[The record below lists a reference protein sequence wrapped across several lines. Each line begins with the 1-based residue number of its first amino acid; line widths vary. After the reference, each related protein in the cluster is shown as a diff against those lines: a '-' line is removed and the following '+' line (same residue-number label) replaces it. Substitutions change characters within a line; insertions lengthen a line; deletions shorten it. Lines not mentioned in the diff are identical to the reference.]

1 MNQPAT
7 EPAAQAE
14 PGFAELFEQSLDN
27 AVMKTGEVIMAEVVE
42 KTGDYITVNAGLKSE
57 AEIPIAEFKND
68 EGEVETQVGDRVEV
82 AIVALED
89 GSGQTRLSRERAH
102 RARTWAKLEKAH
114 DEQRPVSG
122 VIIGKVKGGF
132 TVSIDNMRAFLPGS
146 LLDVRP
152 VKDAEGLEG
161 TRMDFKLIKLD
172 RARNNL
178 VVSRRAVM
186 ENEMSAERSAMLS
199 KLEEGQAVRGTVK
212 NLTDYGA
219 FVSLGG
225 IDGLLHITDMAWK
238 RVKHPSEVISVGQ
251 EIEVRVLKFDRERNR
266 VSLGLKQM
274 GEDPWNDLKGRYPE
288 GARIQGT
295 ITNITDYGAFVEL
308 EDGVEGLVHVSEMDW
323 GRRSINPQRMVQLGD
338 RVDVMV
344 LDVDNERRRIS
355 LGMKQCKPN
364 PWEEFA
370 AAHKKGDKVTGTIK
384 SITDFGVFVGL
395 EGNID
400 GLIHI
405 SDLSWD
411 SDGGDVIRQF
421 KKGDPVEVVV
431 GTVDP
436 AAERISLGYK
446 QATEDPYVIYA
457 QAHPKNSVVKG
468 KVKSLSTGG
477 KGGGKAVIALDER
490 VEGSLRFSDLSEP
503 WEPRDGT
510 EPPLAVGQEVEAK
523 ITTMDR
529 KNRRIFLSVKAMEED
544 MRQEGMEE
552 YSRKVESAPAT
563 LGDRFRKLIGR
574 G

>member
-1 MNQPAT
+1 MNQPAI

-27 AVMKTGEVIMAEVVE
+27 AVMKAGEVIMAEVVQ

-89 GSGQTRLSRERAH
+89 GSGQTRLSREKAH
-102 RARTWAKLEKAH
+102 RARTWAKLEKSYE
-114 DEQRPVSG
+114 EQRPVSG
-122 VIIGKVKGGF
+122 VITGKVKGGF

-251 EIEVRVLKFDRERNR
+251 EIEVMVLKFDRERNR

-274 GEDPWNDLKGRYPE
+274 GEDPWNDLKDRYPE

-295 ITNITDYGAFVEL
+295 ITNVTDYGAFVEL
-308 EDGVEGLVHVSEMDW
+308 EEGVEGLVHVSEMNW
-323 GRRSINPQRMVQLGD
+323 SRRSINPQRMVQLGD

-344 LDVDNERRRIS
+344 LDVDDERRRIS

-370 AAHKKGDKVTGTIK
+370 ATHKKGDKVTGTIK

-421 KKGDPVEVVV
+421 KKGDPVEAVV
-431 GTVDP
+431 GTVDA

-446 QATEDPYVIYA
+446 QATEDPYAIYA

-468 KVKSLSTGG
+468 KVKSLVTGG

-490 VEGSLRFSDLSEP
+490 VDGSLRFSDLSEP

-510 EPPLAVGQEVEAK
+510 EPPLTVGQEVEAK
-523 ITTMDR
+523 ITTLDR

-563 LGDRFRKLIGR
+563 LGDRLRKFIGR